1 MCNQNVNISISM
13 MRSLRRWLAWLANKP
28 KYVMEKIGGIR
39 VRRYVRLLCCIIPNL
54 MNGLDCVLRH
64 KAFVALKVDAMLLY
78 C

>member
-1 MCNQNVNISISM
+1 MFIKLCNFARPPAVSRFARNLET
-13 MRSLRRWLAWLANKP
+13 LRA
-28 KYVMEKIGGIR
+28 G
-39 VRRYVRLLCCIIPNL
+39 YVRLFCCIIPNL

>member
-1 MCNQNVNISISM
+1 
-13 MRSLRRWLAWLANKP
+13 
-28 KYVMEKIGGIR
+28 MEKIRYIR